1 MVVYIVGSGR
11 WAKEIFK
18 VCFFELKIKKIV
30 FVSTRI
36 KLKKWIK
43 KLINNKKGINFIKY
57 LPPCDS
63 GFSKVIICNN
73 VEKHYKSALDALNK
87 NYQIFIEKPICQN
100 IKQINELLEFKNRI
114 SCSKIFSFD
123 KSLKNFSKLFKNQKI
138 KKIFIEWNDPSI
150 EKRYGL
156 IKKHNKKID
165 YILDIFPH
173 ILNLAEIILRTDN
186 LKFIKLIKIIQN
198 SRNISNFIF
207 CLNDVIFHC
216 KVNRKKIVRK
226 RHIKVI
232 TNKKNFV
239 IDFSGNNYS
248 NLKKNNRMHNA
259 FYFKYQNKKNNLK
272 KMLNYFLKNKKNTN
286 ILNFKYAYHYMKIYD
301 KIFL

>member
-43 KLINNKKGINFIKY
+43 KLINKKKEIKFIKY
-57 LPPCDS
+57 LPPRDS
-63 GFSKVIICNN
+63 RFSKVIICNN
-73 VEKHYKSALDALNK
+73 VEKHYKSALDALHK
-87 NYQIFIEKPICQN
+87 NYQIFIEKPICKN
-100 IKQINELLEFKNRI
+100 IKQINKLLEFKNRI

-123 KSLKNFSKLFKNQKI
+123 KSLKNFTKLFRNQKI
-138 KKIFIEWNDPSI
+138 KKIFIEWHDPLI

-156 IKKHNKKID
+156 IKKHNRNID
-165 YILDIFPH
+165 YIFDIFPH

-186 LKFIKLIKIIQN
+186 LHFIKLIKIIKN
-198 SRNISNFIF
+198 NRDFTNFIF
-207 CLNDVIFHC
+207 CLNNVVFNC
-216 KVNRKKIVRK
+216 KVNRNKIVRK
-226 RHIKVI
+226 RYIKVI
-232 TNKKNFV
+232 TNKKIYI
-239 IDFSGNNYS
+239 IDFSGNNHL
-248 NLKKNNRMHNA
+248 NLKNNENPNK
-259 FYFKYQNKKNNLK
+259 FYFQYQNKKNNLK
-272 KMLNYFLKNKKNTN
+272 KMLNYFLKYKKNKN
-286 ILNFKYAYHYMKIYD
+286 ILSLKYPFYYMKIYD